1 MNVMSNNNSS
11 SSSIKSADDIGIS
24 KSAFLTGSVGAFSA
38 GMLLGVWRVTRKEQ
52 TRITVKTHRPQIL
65 FALSALGWG
74 TVLCLG
80 TFGLAGAV
88 FSYSTGV
95 TTIREFDSWAKRAGR
110 SLNIPTPIETEKSR
124 AESRQ
129 IENDLNTFFD
139 SIVSGSNG
147 DDAQSSK

>member
-1 MNVMSNNNSS
+1 MTIKTNINS
-11 SSSIKSADDIGIS
+11 AEDIGIS
-24 KSAFLTGSVGAFSA
+24 KPTFLAGSVGAFSA
-38 GMLLGVWRVTRKEQ
+38 GLLFGVWRVTRKEQ

-80 TFGLAGAV
+80 TFGLAGAI

-95 TTIREFDSWAKRAGR
+95 TTISEFDSWAKTVGR
-110 SLNIPTPIETEKSR
+110 GMNIPKPLETEKSQ

-129 IENDLNTFFD
+129 IESDLNKFFET
-139 SIVSGSNG
+139 ILSGETNAPTNSG
-147 DDAQSSK
+147 VDTGLPK